1 MWNAGQRDNMN
12 SFFML
17 ACLFIRRKQR
27 EVVNLLSL
35 LVRWRSQSKVEVVGE
50 TKFDLRRNE
59 TKAAVSY
66 WDEDAVNKAHV
77 MA

>member
-1 MWNAGQRDNMN
+1 
-12 SFFML
+12 ML
-17 ACLFIRRKQR
+17 GRGTTRIPSLCWGALDLFIRRKQPQ
-27 EVVNLLSL
+27 VVSLISL
-35 LVRWRSQSKVEVVGE
+35 LVRWHSQSKVEVVGE

>member
-1 MWNAGQRDNMN
+1 M
-12 SFFML
+12 
-17 ACLFIRRKQR
+17 
-27 EVVNLLSL
+27 NLLSL